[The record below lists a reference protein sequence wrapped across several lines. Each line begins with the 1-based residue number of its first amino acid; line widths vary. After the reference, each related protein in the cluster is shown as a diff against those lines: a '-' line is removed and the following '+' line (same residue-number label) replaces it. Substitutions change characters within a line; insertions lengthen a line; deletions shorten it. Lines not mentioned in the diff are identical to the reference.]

1 MWLKRSAPR
10 DNGTSQ
16 PHHQQTGSGAQPVA
30 AIYHRHGSSEG
41 SSGFWICSVGPGPGA
56 SGINTSSANGEQL

>member
-16 PHHQQTGSGAQPVA
+16 PQYQQTGSGVQPVA
-30 AIYHRHGSSEG
+30 VTYHRHGSPEG
-41 SSGFWICSVGPGPGA
+41 SFGFWICSVGPGPGA
-56 SGINTSSANGEQL
+56 CGINTSYAQL